1 MMLDG
6 AEECQLS
13 GPIGELVP
21 FTSAVWVTG
30 WGRICNCQSSRLESI
45 EDEPDDHRASPIAVA
60 TRSIEWLLTSRR
72 G

>member
-21 FTSAVWVTG
+21 FRAVG
-30 WGRICNCQSSRLESI
+30 HQNL
-45 EDEPDDHRASPIAVA
+45 DRAEGIQRGTPAFGPGNFPRP
-60 TRSIEWLLTSRR
+60 RSGARCVVSQYW
-72 G
+72 

>member
-21 FTSAVWVTG
+21 FTLPRSPATCSRRLLLVKPVTA
-30 WGRICNCQSSRLESI
+30 W
-45 EDEPDDHRASPIAVA
+45 A
-60 TRSIEWLLTSRR
+60 TRPSAPAGAMAR
-72 G
+72 

>member
-21 FTSAVWVTG
+21 YTSPHPLGAPE
-30 WGRICNCQSSRLESI
+30 R
-45 EDEPDDHRASPIAVA
+45 RALTVSKA
-60 TRSIEWLLTSRR
+60 RSKRERNRQEAGAGVKEAHT
-72 G
+72 

>member
-21 FTSAVWVTG
+21 FTLFVGARLRQRHLPILPPADCSVRTG
-30 WGRICNCQSSRLESI
+30 HDRVRN
-45 EDEPDDHRASPIAVA
+45 
-60 TRSIEWLLTSRR
+60 
-72 G
+72 

>member
-21 FTSAVWVTG
+21 FTS
-30 WGRICNCQSSRLESI
+30 RIPGHE
-45 EDEPDDHRASPIAVA
+45 
-60 TRSIEWLLTSRR
+60 RSTA